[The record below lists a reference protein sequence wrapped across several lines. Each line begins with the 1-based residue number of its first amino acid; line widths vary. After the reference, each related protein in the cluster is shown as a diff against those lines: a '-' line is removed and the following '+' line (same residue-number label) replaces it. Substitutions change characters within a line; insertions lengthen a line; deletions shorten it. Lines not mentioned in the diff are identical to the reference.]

1 MRTVYFENRSIVF
14 CAPEELPK
22 GIGSGE
28 AVEAEGL
35 EIIRAICGSFASGP
49 SLQRLFIVNRD
60 ADTAFGQFCSCLN
73 EIDAGGGVVRNGQG
87 QYLMIFRR
95 NLWDLPKGKRE
106 AGEEIES
113 CALREVEEETGLH
126 SLEIVRPICV
136 THHTCTFDGIF
147 SIKHTYW
154 YEMLHT
160 GNEKPVPQLE
170 EEITGVQ
177 WMSRQELS
185 EKAGTSFRSIGEVI
199 ANL

>member
-35 EIIRAICGSFASGP
+35 EIIRAICGNFVDNP
-49 SLQRLFIVNRD
+49 SLHRLFIINRD
-60 ADTAFGQFCSCLN
+60 ADTAFGQLCSFLN
-73 EIDAGGGVVRNGQG
+73 EIDAGGGVVRNDEG

-106 AGEEIES
+106 EGEEIES

-126 SLEIVRPICV
+126 SLELVRPICV
-136 THHTCTFDGIF
+136 THHTCMFDDKF

-154 YEMLHT
+154 YEMRYT

-170 EEITGVQ
+170 EEITDVR
-177 WMSRQELS
+177 WMPRCELA
-185 EKAGTSFRSIGEVI
+185 EKAGTSFRSISEVI